1 MDFWEIACIFAH
13 SKRERMKYTLLAKD
27 RKSEA
32 RRGMLTTDHG
42 TVETPIFMPVGR
54 WVR

>member
-32 RRGMLTTDHG
+32 RRGMLTTDDAG
-42 TVETPIFMPVGR
+42 LNAAPR
-54 WVR
+54 AASA